1 MALAATG
8 PTPGRSTPCGVT
20 STARPLGDT
29 STGPRPN
36 SRSRCR
42 RAAVP
47 SSASRRG
54 GRPLLRR
61 RPARR
66 PARRRPGRRA
76 THPRRSLGRLAAAR
90 GRGPAGMLPVAVVG
104 HPEGDEVAAIRVPP
118 RRRGFSRAALW
129 TRRDRHRGGG
139 GRAESASDTSPRL
152 MSSHLATR
160 RERAPPTEGRSSRQE
175 APRHRRTRRPR
186 PARVR
191 RRHRTPAR
199 GRPLRQARSARRGC
213 RHPGR
218 PRQRRR
224 DYRTRRFGGALR
236 PRPTMSSGLNPSTP
250 SSAPCATTC
259 ALSPART
266 SSRPAA
272 SSPRT
277 TCCPWA
283 SSRSGHAPGNRPPQL
298 EARDAFRKVSSS
310 VAWCAWRAAAGRG

>member
-1 MALAATG
+1 MSKGGGPVVGESPRGPAT
-8 PTPGRSTPCGVT
+8 PTPSPRASPRETPAGTARDSPTAKPRPPCGGAGSRTRRYAASCRGRT
-20 STARPLGDT
+20 SGGRRSRSDPGSAP
-29 STGPRPN
+29 STRVLAGRTVDAPRP
-36 SRSRCR
+36 
-42 RAAVP
+42 P
-47 SSASRRG
+47 
-54 GRPLLRR
+54 PW
-61 RPARR
+61 
-66 PARRRPGRRA
+66 RRRPGR
-76 THPRRSLGRLAAAR
+76 G
-90 GRGPAGMLPVAVVG
+90 G
-104 HPEGDEVAAIRVPP
+104 E
-118 RRRGFSRAALW
+118 
-129 TRRDRHRGGG
+129 RH
-139 GRAESASDTSPRL
+139 SPRL